1 MRSLAAP
8 AILLD
13 VFDLH
18 DRDRVVAFLTA
29 EHGKKRG
36 VARGARR
43 KYSRFSG
50 RLQPLSKV
58 RIAWF
63 EKDGRDLVR
72 IEDADLLR
80 PAVHLQSTLEGLLL
94 SAAMADHMLEFAQEN
109 EASGPFFRLLDSSLA
124 ALEAGA
130 GLNLAARYYE
140 TWVLRLAG
148 IFPPPRECPLCGREL
163 GEGEPAALA
172 TAGDA
177 LVCTR
182 CAGLGDA
189 PQGTLRV
196 SPEALGF
203 LRRSARESLVAM
215 TAAPPPRAVL
225 AEVEEVTGKVRRAF
239 LGHELKSYAVIRQ
252 TLGGAPL
259 P

>member
-1 MRSLAAP
+1 MRTVAAP
-8 AILLD
+8 ALLLD

-18 DRDRVVAFLTA
+18 DRDRVVTFLTA

-80 PAVHLQSTLEGLLL
+80 PATRFQSTLEGILL
-94 SAAMADHMLEFAQEN
+94 SAVMADHMLEFAQEN

-124 ALEAGA
+124 ALEEGA
-130 GLNLAARYYE
+130 ALNLAARYYE

-148 IFPPPRECPLCGREL
+148 IFPAPRECPLCGREL
-163 GEGEPAALA
+163 SAEEPAALA
-172 TAGDA
+172 AAGDA

-182 CAGLGDA
+182 CAGSGA
-189 PQGTLRV
+189 ERV
-196 SPEALGF
+196 SAMALTF
-203 LRRSARESLVAM
+203 LRRSARESLPAI
-215 TAAPPPRAVL
+215 AATPPSREAL
-225 AEVEEVTGKVRRAF
+225 AEVEQVAGKVRRAF
-239 LGHELKSYAVIRQ
+239 LGHELKSYQVLRQ
-252 TLGGAPL
+252 TLGTTAL

>member
-1 MRSLAAP
+1 MRSIAAP

-13 VFDLH
+13 VFDLQE
-18 DRDRVVAFLTA
+18 RDRIVAFLTA

-80 PAVHLQSTLEGLLL
+80 PATRLQSTLEGLLL
-94 SAAMADHMLEFAQEN
+94 SATMADHMLEFAQEN

-124 ALEAGA
+124 ALEEGA
-130 GLNLAARYYE
+130 GLALAARYYE

-148 IFPPPRECPLCGREL
+148 VFPPPRECPHCGREL
-163 GEGEPAALA
+163 SADEPVALA
-172 TAGDA
+172 AAGDA
-177 LVCTR
+177 LLCSS
-182 CAGLGDA
+182 CAGYGA
-189 PQGTLRV
+189 TPVGQA
-196 SPEALGF
+196 ALAF
-203 LRRSARESLVAM
+203 LRRSARESLTTM
-215 TAAPPPRAVL
+215 AASPPPHQVL
-225 AEVEEVTGKVRRAF
+225 AEVEEVAGRVRRAF
-239 LGHELKSYAVIRQ
+239 LGHELKSYPVMRR
-252 TLGGAPL
+252 TLGGAAL